1 MICDHIFS
9 FQCPR
14 SEGGVV
20 RNSEDHDISTFP
32 TQVPRGGHSNNH
44 TVVEG
49 DNSSQV
55 TNKKAK
61 PEQKKKQE
69 IRLCNG
75 EIFYITNVRNLSLT
89 YLLVNDI
96 II

>member
-1 MICDHIFS
+1 MYS
-9 FQCPR
+9 FQYPR

-44 TVVEG
+44 TAVEG

-55 TNKKAK
+55 ANKKDK
-61 PEQKKKQE
+61 LEQKKKQE

-75 EIFYITNVRNLSLT
+75 EIFFITNVRNLWFI
-89 YLLVNDI
+89 Y
-96 II
+96 